1 MSDQNGD
8 TTAKADDIAPTIRQV
23 VDTDSIVSPINGT
36 LPHSDSP
43 VSNAPGTSTVE
54 QRRVVSDNNRSNQKI
69 RLSDKMFE
77 GSDSSPSPKP
87 KLNLNPN
94 PETPTPAAAVVRRA
108 TMPASQRPPRS
119 KRDVPPIPKND
130 PAKQHRDG
138 LVMDTN
144 KSSIVSKRSVEKLYY
159 ADQAEFFRYFVSK
172 YKRRSPLINRGYWLR
187 MKAIEHAVA
196 RFLAAATTK
205 RKIVINLGCG

>member
-1 MSDQNGD
+1 
-8 TTAKADDIAPTIRQV
+8 
-23 VDTDSIVSPINGT
+23 
-36 LPHSDSP
+36 
-43 VSNAPGTSTVE
+43 
-54 QRRVVSDNNRSNQKI
+54 
-69 RLSDKMFE
+69 
-77 GSDSSPSPKP
+77 
-87 KLNLNPN
+87 
-94 PETPTPAAAVVRRA
+94 
-108 TMPASQRPPRS
+108 MPASPRPPHS
-119 KRDVPPIPKND
+119 KRDAPAIAKND
-130 PAKQHRDG
+130 PAKQLRDG